1 MARRGADWM
10 RSLTYAAIWFACL
23 LPLLLGAWWIYADQ
37 FTADPFK
44 QTLQYT
50 GEWGLRFLLTGLA
63 LTPLRR
69 VTGWSWPARYRR
81 TIGLYGFFY
90 IVFHLLAYVALDQT
104 FDWGAIWVDLT
115 KRPYI
120 IIGMAAFALLVP
132 LAVTSTNGMI
142 RRVGGRRWRQ
152 LHRLVYVVPP
162 LGALHYFLL
171 TKFDKSWPLFYGV
184 LAGLLLLARIKTIAT
199 VLPSRRQN
207 AVAADPHH

>member
-1 MARRGADWM
+1 M
-10 RSLTYAAIWFACL
+10 RTLTYAAIWFACL
-23 LPLLLGAWWIYADQ
+23 LPLLLGGWWFYTAQ

-44 QTLQYT
+44 RTLQYT
-50 GEWGLRFLLTGLA
+50 GEWGLRFSLIGLA

-69 VTGWSWPARYRR
+69 VPGWSWPARYRR

-90 IVFHLLAYVALDQT
+90 IILHLLSYVVLDQT
-104 FDWGAIWVDLT
+104 LDWGAIWVDLT

-120 IIGMAAFALLVP
+120 IIGMAAFVLLVP
-132 LAVTSTNGMI
+132 LAITSTNGMI

-171 TKFDKSWPLFYGV
+171 TKLDKSWPLFYGA
-184 LAGLLLLARIKTIAT
+184 LAGALLLARVRTLVAVRTGVRRGAT
-199 VLPSRRQN
+199 
-207 AVAADPHH
+207 AAEPRG

>member
-1 MARRGADWM
+1 MARHAGRWTDA
-10 RSLTYAAIWFACL
+10 LVYAVVWGACL
-23 LPLLLGAWWIYADQ
+23 LPLVLGAWWFYADQ

-44 QTLQYT
+44 RTLQYT
-50 GEWGLRFLLTGLA
+50 GEWGLRFLLIGLA

-69 VTGWSWPARYRR
+69 VTAWSWPARYRR

-90 IVFHLLAYVALDQT
+90 IVLHLLSYMALDQT
-104 FDWGAIWVDLT
+104 FDWAAIWVDLT

-120 IIGMAAFALLVP
+120 IIGIVAFALLIP

-162 LGALHYFLL
+162 LGAVHYFLL
-171 TKFDKSWPLFYGV
+171 TKLDKSWPLFYGA
-184 LAGLLLLARIKTIAT
+184 LAAVLLLARLGRPVKAW
-199 VLPSRRQN
+199 LRSRLG
-207 AVAADPHH
+207 APAS

>member
-1 MARRGADWM
+1 MARREGRWL
-10 RSLTYAAIWFACL
+10 RSLTYVAIWLACL
-23 LPLLLGAWWIYADQ
+23 LPLLFGAWWLYADQ

-44 QTLQYT
+44 RTLQYT
-50 GEWGLRFLLTGLA
+50 GEWGLRFLLIGLV

-69 VTGWSWPARYRR
+69 VTGCSWPARYRR

-90 IVFHLLAYVALDQT
+90 IVLHLLSYVALDQT
-104 FDWGAIWVDLT
+104 FEWAAIWVDLT

-120 IIGMAAFALLVP
+120 IIGMVAFTLLVP

-142 RRVGGRRWRQ
+142 RRFGGRRWRQ

-171 TKFDKSWPLFYGV
+171 TKLDKSWPLLYGA
-184 LAGLLLLARIKTIAT
+184 LAAMLLLSRITSMIIT
-199 VLPSRRQN
+199 PPGRRRS

>member
-1 MARRGADWM
+1 MTRRI
-10 RSLTYAAIWFACL
+10 RSLTYAAVWLACL
-23 LPLLLGAWWIYADQ
+23 LPLLLGAWWFYADQ

-44 QTLQYT
+44 RMLQYT
-50 GEWGLRFLLTGLA
+50 GEWGLRFLLIGLA
-63 LTPLRR
+63 LTPLRQ

-90 IVFHLLAYVALDQT
+90 VVLHLLSYVALDQT
-104 FDWGAIWVDLT
+104 FDWAAIWIDLT

-120 IIGMAAFALLVP
+120 IIGMAAFALLMP

-171 TKFDKSWPLFYGV
+171 TKLDKSWPLFYGA
-184 LAGLLLLARIKTIAT
+184 LAAALLLARLGKLAKAWHR
-199 VLPSRRQN
+199 PRQG
-207 AVAADPHH
+207 APAR

>member
-1 MARRGADWM
+1 MARR
-10 RSLTYAAIWFACL
+10 RTQSLIYAAVWTACL
-23 LPLLLGAWWIYADQ
+23 LPLLLGGWWFYADQ

-44 QTLQYT
+44 RTLQYT
-50 GEWGLRFLLTGLA
+50 GEWGLRFLLIGLA

-69 VTGWSWPARYRR
+69 LTGWSWLARYRR

-90 IVFHLLAYVALDQT
+90 IVLHLLSYVVLDQT
-104 FDWGAIWVDLT
+104 LDWGAIWVDLT

-120 IIGMAAFALLVP
+120 IIGMAAFLLLVP

-152 LHRLVYVVPP
+152 LHRLAYVVPA

-171 TKFDKSWPLFYGV
+171 TKLDKSSPLFYGA
-184 LAGLLLLARIKTIAT
+184 LAGVLLLMRVRTLAAALPKARQSAT
-199 VLPSRRQN
+199 TAAPRAARQ
-207 AVAADPHH
+207 